1 MTHSVH
7 TLESPSESHGGAEK
21 ATAVDTIR
29 ESLAARASF
38 YRMLSSLYFKELDE
52 AGIEHLQGVQLSSL
66 TLGVPLIDEGLTAMD
81 SYLSRCS
88 KTGRQELA
96 VDFAG
101 SILAAGSYEERR
113 ATPYESVFTSET
125 GLLMQEARD
134 DVYRFYCDVNIGVE
148 PSLQTPEDHL
158 SFECEFMATLAEQAS
173 AALDR
178 NDLAEAQRLMNIQAS
193 FHHTHLENWIDDLC
207 DTLAQCARTRFYRG
221 VAAVTRGFI
230 HEEDIMIADTQ
241 EALSDLLPS

>member
-1 MTHSVH
+1 MTHSIRA
-7 TLESPSESHGGAEK
+7 LESPSELHDVVEN
-21 ATAVDTIR
+21 TVAVDAMR
-29 ESLAARASF
+29 ESLAARAIF

-52 AGIEHLQGVQLSSL
+52 AGIEHLQGIQLSSL
-66 TLGVPLIDEGLTAMD
+66 ALGVPLIDEGLATMD
-81 SYLSRCS
+81 SYLSRCG
-88 KTGRQELA
+88 KAGRQELA

-101 SILAAGSYEERR
+101 AILAAGSYEERR

-134 DVYRFYCDVNIGVE
+134 DVYRFYCDAGIGVE
-148 PSLQTPEDHL
+148 PSLQIPEDHL

-173 AALDR
+173 TALDQ
-178 NDLAEAQRLMNIQAS
+178 NDLAEAQRLMDIQAS

-230 HEEDIMIADTQ
+230 HEDGVMIADTQ
-241 EALSDLLPS
+241 EVLSDLLPS